1 MSGEV
6 KGPVFRENR
15 VGYYTQACDEQI
27 KKFNFLAIFNL
38 KSALCVYGEYANR
51 RKKPDYFLP

>member
-6 KGPVFRENR
+6 KGTVFRENR

-38 KSALCVYGEYANR
+38 KSLIIFYLGYGRCE
-51 RKKPDYFLP
+51 